1 MVSLVPIV
9 DCLQSLR
16 SRCDFVIFL
25 IAIVFVESGN
35 RSFRGLGC
43 IGDIGNNVAVLDFLL
58 CIVFY
63 IDRGHGIVYC
73 GSERSFHASTTLILY
88 TGKVTWKLVTD
99 SMEFTRRH
107 EGMKYL
113 LQEHWGFNSVPLE
126 LDNLHHR
133 IRSTTSPPNLTLN
146 LRTQTDKSHH
156 RERPPSPS

>member
-1 MVSLVPIV
+1 MAPAELAQVEWVLSQMIRSKRSISSSASV
-9 DCLQSLR
+9 D
-16 SRCDFVIFL
+16 
-25 IAIVFVESGN
+25 AGN
-35 RSFRGLGC
+35 IDHVHDHLGPEPSF
-43 IGDIGNNVAVLDFLL
+43 
-58 CIVFY
+58 
-63 IDRGHGIVYC
+63 IVYC
-73 GSERSFHASTTLILY
+73 GPERSFHASTTLILY